1 MSIQVLPDGTLIED
15 DLVVDER
22 DDLPIFIHSQF
33 DDLPLSVN
41 AFRVY
46 AHLVRR
52 VGRNGKAWPSYK
64 SIGEHCFR
72 ASMTT
77 AKPETLRRRA
87 MEAVEELK
95 SVGLLSVERRA
106 DKDKGNTSNVY
117 RLKPRSMWGV
127 KDD

>member
-1 MSIQVLPDGTLIED
+1 MSVEVLEDGTLVEN
-15 DLVVDER
+15 VVDER
-22 DDLPIFIHSQF
+22 DDLPIFIHSEL

-72 ASMTT
+72 ATIPDAQLS
-77 AKPETLRRRA
+77 TLRRRA

-95 SVGLLSVERRA
+95 RVGLISVEKRK

-117 RLKPRSMWGV
+117 RLKPRAEWGV
-127 KDD
+127 LDD